1 MMEAP
6 FFRFLQPCSLEN
18 KKAMIRTKKILSFL
32 LLILF
37 FGACAPIMADTHSR
51 LDGDHVANITRMFLR
66 HHFSRQT
73 FDDAHSAEMLRR
85 YLKRFDPGHYYF
97 LKSDIDE
104 FNKFSHLLDNRI
116 RRGNIDIA
124 FTVFDRFL
132 MRFRRRVEKVE
143 PVLRKSFDMN
153 RDETF
158 LLARDKAPY
167 PVSREA
173 ADRQF
178 RKRLKREFL
187 ELTLG
192 GDDNRKA
199 GEALRRRYRSLK
211 FRWEN
216 FFRLDVVTAF
226 LNAFTNSYDPHSS
239 YMSPDDYENFNISMR
254 LSLEGIG
261 ATLRWE
267 DGITIITKIIP
278 GGAASREGTLKP
290 EDKIVAVAQGT
301 NGPWADVTNR
311 RLIDVVKLIRGHRG
325 STVRLSFLRREK
337 GLTERRLKVSIV
349 RDKIILK
356 EGEAKGRV
364 EERRLTGVKRP
375 FRIGVITLPSFY
387 VDFSSRAL
395 DPGEQKR
402 SSRDVEI
409 ILRRFVEQK
418 VDGVILD
425 LRNNGGGGLDEAVSM
440 AGLVLHRGPVVMVKD
455 LWNPIQ
461 MLNNPHSRPVYRGPL
476 VVLINRY
483 SASASEIVAGA
494 LQDYGRAIV
503 VGDRATF
510 GKGTVQKIFPLPN
523 EMGALKTTVAKFY
536 RPGSSST
543 QHRGVEADIVLPSL
557 NNHLEIGESSLD
569 NALPW
574 DTVRR
579 SNFRPWASLEAVLP
593 ILRESSA
600 LRVKNNAYFNQ
611 VKKDVA
617 NYLRRKNRK
626 AVTLRRIIDEDR
638 EAKREAKLREARKA
652 SSSGGETGE
661 DIPLEETLRITMD
674 FIRLMQSESARSI
687 ATDGN

>member
-1 MMEAP
+1 MG
-6 FFRFLQPCSLEN
+6 N
-18 KKAMIRTKKILSFL
+18 KKAMIRTKKIFTFL
-32 LLILF
+32 LFILF
-37 FGACAPIMADTHSR
+37 FGACAPSMAQTNAR

-66 HHFSRQT
+66 YHFSRQT
-73 FDDAHSAEMLRR
+73 FDDSHSAEMMRR
-85 YLKRFDPGHYYF
+85 FLKRFDPGHYYF
-97 LKSDIDE
+97 LKSDVDE
-104 FNKFSHLLDNRI
+104 FNKYSHLLDNQI

-143 PVLRKSFDMN
+143 PVLRRSFDMKRN
-153 RDETF
+153 ETF

-167 PVSREA
+167 PTNRAA

-187 ELTLG
+187 ELTLAG
-192 GDDNRKA
+192 ENRKKA
-199 GEALRRRYRSLK
+199 GDTLRRRYRSLK
-211 FRWEN
+211 FRFEN
-216 FFRLDVVTAF
+216 FTRSDVVTAF

-278 GGAASREGTLKP
+278 GGAASREGTLQP
-290 EDKIVAVAQGT
+290 EDKIISVAQGK
-301 NGPWADVTNR
+301 NKPWADVTNR
-311 RLIDVVKLIRGHRG
+311 RLIDVVKLIRGKRG
-325 STVRLSFLRREK
+325 STVRLSFLRKEK
-337 GLTERRLKVSIV
+337 GLTEQRLEVSIV

-364 EERRLTGVKRP
+364 EERRIPGVKDP

-387 VDFSSRAL
+387 VDFSSRSSN
-395 DPGEQKR
+395 PENQKR
-402 SSRDVEI
+402 SSRDVEV
-409 ILRRFVEQK
+409 ILRRLKAQK

-425 LRNNGGGGLDEAVSM
+425 LRNNGGGGLDEAVSL
-440 AGLVLHRGPVVMVKD
+440 AGLVLNRGPVVMVKD

-461 MLNNPHSRPVYRGPL
+461 MLNNPHSRPVYRGPM

-523 EMGALKTTVAKFY
+523 GMGALKTTVAKFY

-543 QHRGVEADIVLPSL
+543 QNRGVEADIVLPSL
-557 NNHLEIGESSLD
+557 NNHLKIGESSLD

-574 DTVRR
+574 DTVQR
-579 SNFRPWASLEAVLP
+579 SNFRPWATMDAVLP

-600 LRVKNNAYFNQ
+600 MRVKKIGYFIQ
-611 VKKDVA
+611 VRKDVA

-626 AVTLRRIIDEDR
+626 AITLREMMAEDR
-638 EAKREAKLREARKA
+638 EAKREAKLRKA
-652 SSSGGETGE
+652 KKANTRDGKKEKDFT
-661 DIPLEETLRITMD
+661 LEETLRITMD
-674 FIRLMQSESARSI
+674 YIRLGQSDSIRSI

>member
-1 MMEAP
+1 
-6 FFRFLQPCSLEN
+6 
-18 KKAMIRTKKILSFL
+18 MIRTKKIISFL
-32 LLILF
+32 LLLLF
-37 FGACAPIMADTHSR
+37 FGACAPTMADTHSR

-66 HHFSRQT
+66 YHFSRQT
-73 FDDAHSAEMLRR
+73 FDDAHSAEMMRR
-85 YLKRFDPGHYYF
+85 YLRRFDPGHYYF
-97 LKSDIDE
+97 LQSDVDE
-104 FNKFSHLLDNRI
+104 FNKYSHLLDNQI

-132 MRFRRRVEKVE
+132 MRFRRRVEKLE
-143 PVLRKSFDMN
+143 PVLRNSFDMN
-153 RDETF
+153 RNETF

-167 PVSREA
+167 PASREE

-192 GDDNRKA
+192 GEDEKKA
-199 GEALRRRYRSLK
+199 QETLHRRYRSLK
-211 FRWEN
+211 FRFEN
-216 FFRLDVVTAF
+216 FSRSDVVTAF

-290 EDKIVAVAQGT
+290 EDKIVAVGQGST
-301 NGPWADVTNR
+301 GPWSDVTNR

-325 STVRLSFLRREK
+325 STVRLSFLRRQK
-337 GLTERRLKVSIV
+337 GLTERRLEVSIV

-364 EERRLTGVKRP
+364 EERRLPGVKEP

-387 VDFSSRAL
+387 VDFSNRSL
-395 DPGEQKR
+395 DPENQKR

-409 ILRRFVEQK
+409 ILRRLNADK

-440 AGLVLHRGPVVMVKD
+440 AGLVLNRGPVVMVKD

-461 MLNNPHSRPVYRGPL
+461 MLNNPHSRPVYRGPM

-523 EMGALKTTVAKFY
+523 GMGALKTTVAKFY

-557 NNHLEIGESSLD
+557 NNHLDIGESSLD

-574 DTVRR
+574 DTVQR
-579 SNFRPWASLEAVLP
+579 SNFRPWATMDAVLP

-600 LRVKNNAYFNQ
+600 LRVKNDAYFTQ

-626 AVTLRRIIDEDR
+626 AVTLKRMIDEDR
-638 EAKREAKLREARKA
+638 EAKREAKLREAKKA
-652 SSSGGETGE
+652 SSGDGKTEK
-661 DIPLEETLRITMD
+661 DFPLEETLRIMMD
-674 FIRLMQSESARSI
+674 YIRLVQSESTRSI